1 MVLLTRKIILMSE
14 EELERF
20 IRRQEK
26 EIWKDNFPE
35 YEKENTNE

>member
-1 MVLLTRKIILMSE
+1 MVLLTRRIILMSE

-26 EIWKDNFPE
+26 EIWKNNFPE
-35 YEKENTNE
+35 YEKEDEDE